1 MLRGHPAHPN
11 TTMYW
16 SVQALQCTAPGR
28 LSLGTL
34 PTAAHRC
41 LRSRLTLQH
50 STQIPTTESTLRA
63 LTASTQCLADPL
75 NTNQKSNTKPI
86 HNHYLIFP
94 ARQKESSLTPP
105 FALRSHIR
113 AMCGFKAKACSG
125 AISDGQKQESAPKGS
140 PTRTQCE
147 HSLSATA
154 GLTDTLCPLC
164 LKEMKSISMKV
175 SQRWRWGKKKKTEGK
190 RASEKTA
197 PWAISKHQ
205 RKRPPACSPH
215 VIAVLPLPACRHVP
229 TAPHSSTSTCI
240 TCLLLWVPGTVT
252 SEQSRFILHRK
263 KLSQSRWNQLGS
275 TRALQL
281 LCISH
286 ALMQPACSF
295 VPNAATALESVLA
308 LPLDCGI
315 WVFPTL
321 SPLFAQCFPFLYRP
335 TFLFSW
341 SPQAY
346 LFCLD
351 ISAFVSAAWSNCQ
364 INFLRPSLASK
375 TDCCK
380 TTHIKTFHSGS
391 DKGWLGWD
399 LWHHKDRIWC
409 AREEPAARDGAG
421 QAAGG
426 NTYLLQPA
434 DSEAKEGTSHPWI
447 WF

>member
-1 MLRGHPAHPN
+1 MEVG
-11 TTMYW
+11 
-16 SVQALQCTAPGR
+16 
-28 LSLGTL
+28 
-34 PTAAHRC
+34 
-41 LRSRLTLQH
+41 
-50 STQIPTTESTLRA
+50 E
-63 LTASTQCLADPL
+63 
-75 NTNQKSNTKPI
+75 
-86 HNHYLIFP
+86 
-94 ARQKESSLTPP
+94 E
-105 FALRSHIR
+105 
-113 AMCGFKAKACSG
+113 
-125 AISDGQKQESAPKGS
+125 
-140 PTRTQCE
+140 
-147 HSLSATA
+147 
-154 GLTDTLCPLC
+154 
-164 LKEMKSISMKV
+164 
-175 SQRWRWGKKKKTEGK
+175 KKKTEGK

-321 SPLFAQCFPFLYRP
+321 SPLFAQWFPFLYRP

-351 ISAFVSAAWSNCQ
+351 ISAFVSAVWSNCQ

-434 DSEAKEGTSHPWI
+434 DSEAKEGTSHPLI